1 MTDKNNET
9 PKATDPRATDPKV
22 SDSKASDT
30 KRPHATIDLKATE
43 VSTGRPSDAV
53 KADAAKAQ
61 AAAQAQANTAQTAAS
76 KPAASTTSSTTSAKP
91 AETKPADA
99 KKAVPTPPPA
109 RPARARA
116 GIGSTLT
123 HMIAG
128 IIGGGMAWYGATT
141 LGPQYGLTPAVSD
154 PKTVTLESKLE
165 ALEKSLAG
173 KTTTASGDLAAK
185 VTSLQAQLAKLE
197 DVNKSVAGLT
207 AAQAKLADDTKTLA
221 AKAADQAG
229 SEGPA
234 ARIAKLEE
242 QLKLMT
248 SAAAGDPQ
256 AGKLPQIAAL
266 SGRLVDMEA
275 TLNNQ
280 LSALRKTVSQELE
293 QRLSLTNE
301 TSEAAKSGTNR
312 IDRDLAA
319 VKSQEAATAQKLDT
333 LRSDADRLTTAV
345 QGIRDTTNEVKT
357 ALDAVRSDV
366 DAKFK
371 ATAKPADVASAVAPV
386 AGKIAALEQNIQ
398 SVVKSEED
406 RKLSAERIL
415 LSLELNNLKRVVD
428 RGQKYAAELGEV
440 KKAAG
445 PKLDLSVL
453 DRYKDTGITTLAD
466 LTREFTPVS
475 NAIIDAQSDK
485 GDGSVVGRV
494 IASARSVIAVRKI
507 TYEPNDKSAEAIV
520 GRIEAA
526 LRDGN
531 IAAVLDEAKNIPPT
545 ASNAAQAWLVKVE
558 ARGAVDRAIAT
569 LESSLK
575 SSLTGTPP
583 APAAPA
589 APAAAPAATPPKS

>member
-1 MTDKNNET
+1 MTDKKDET
-9 PKATDPRATDPKV
+9 PKAADLKSADP
-22 SDSKASDT
+22 

-43 VSTGRPSDAV
+43 VKSSTGKPDPAKPADP
-53 KADAAKAQ
+53 KAAAQ
-61 AAAQAQANTAQTAAS
+61 AAAQAQANAAQLAATAAVNQTATGKPSAS
-76 KPAASTTSSTTSAKP
+76 ATPAATAAKAIDP
-91 AETKPADA
+91 KAADP
-99 KKAVPTPPPA
+99 KKAAPTPPPA
-109 RPARARA
+109 RARA
-116 GIGSTLT
+116 GFGSTLT

-154 PKTVTLESKLE
+154 PKTVTLENKLA
-165 ALEKSLAG
+165 ALEKSLAD
-173 KTTTASGDLAAK
+173 KSSSNSGELAAK
-185 VTSLQAQLAKLE
+185 ITSLQADVAKLE
-197 DVNKSVAGLT
+197 DVSKSVAGLS
-207 AAQAKLADDTKTLA
+207 ASQAKLAEDTKALA
-221 AKAADQAG
+221 GKAAEQVG
-229 SEGPA
+229 IEGPG
-234 ARIAKLEE
+234 ARINKLEE
-242 QLKLMT
+242 QLKLM
-248 SAAAGDPQ
+248 SAAATGDPQ

-266 SGRLVDMEA
+266 SGRLVDMET

-293 QRLSLTNE
+293 QRLTLTNE

-319 VKSQEAATAQKLDT
+319 FKSQAASTTQKLDT

-357 ALDAVRSDV
+357 ALDSVKSDI

-371 ATAKPADVASAVAPV
+371 AAAKPADVASAIAPV
-386 AGKIAALEQNIQ
+386 AGKIAALEQNVQ
-398 SVVKSEED
+398 AVVKSEED

-428 RGQKYAAELGEV
+428 RGQKYATELGEV

-445 PKLDLSVL
+445 AKLDLSVL
-453 DRYKDTGITTLAD
+453 DRYKDTGITTLAE

-475 NAIIDAQSDK
+475 SAILDAQADT

-507 TYEPNDKSAEAIV
+507 NYDAADKSAEAIV

-531 IAAVLDEAKNIPPT
+531 SAAVLEEAKNIPPK
-545 ASNAAQAWLVKVE
+545 AANAAQAWLVKIE
-558 ARGAVDRAIAT
+558 ARGAVDRAIAS
-569 LESSLK
+569 LEASLK
-575 SSLTGTPP
+575 SSLTGA
-583 APAAPA
+583 APAPA